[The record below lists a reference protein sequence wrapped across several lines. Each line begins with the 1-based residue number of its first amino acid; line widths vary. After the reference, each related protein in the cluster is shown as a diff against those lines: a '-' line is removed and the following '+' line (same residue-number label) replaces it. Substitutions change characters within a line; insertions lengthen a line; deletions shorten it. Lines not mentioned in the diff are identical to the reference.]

1 MMENRFVKIEGHD
14 GLVKDTQ
21 SGVVL
26 NINTNETM
34 RARERKL
41 ARRKKESEYQSMKQ
55 DVNDLKKDMNE
66 IKNLLGK
73 MVERL

>member
-1 MMENRFVKIEGHD
+1 MENRFVKIEGHD